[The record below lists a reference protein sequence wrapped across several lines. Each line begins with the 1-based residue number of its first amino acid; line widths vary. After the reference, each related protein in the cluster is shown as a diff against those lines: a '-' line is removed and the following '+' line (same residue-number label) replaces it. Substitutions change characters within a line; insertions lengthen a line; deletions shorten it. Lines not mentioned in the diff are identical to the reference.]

1 MKYQNLV
8 WTNTIFEYESPQ
20 SPTKVSNPA
29 AS

>member
-29 AS
+29 S